1 MGEEAGGA
9 AVIEPLWLSVAR
21 MAHALAEIPG
31 RLSNPVVLQWARDIG
46 APDWYD
52 NDDKPWCALF
62 LNRVL
67 KACQLP
73 MAGTG
78 FDLLR
83 ARSFAVWGQ
92 RLDAPALGSILV
104 FTRPEGAHVG
114 FYLGEHAAAFRVYG
128 GNQAN
133 QVGEAWIARD
143 RLQAIRWPADHPLP
157 VSAPVRLAADGRS
170 MSGNEA

>member
-1 MGEEAGGA
+1 
-9 AVIEPLWLSVAR
+9 

-114 FYLGEHAAAFRVYG
+114 FYLGECENSYRIYG
-128 GNQAN
+128 GNQDN
-133 QVGEAWIARD
+133 QVGETWIGKD
-143 RLQAIRWPADHPLP
+143 RRRAIRWPPGFVVPAAAPIVLSRSTGQPLS
-157 VSAPVRLAADGRS
+157 V
-170 MSGNEA
+170 NEA